1 MVKLFYISLILFF
14 INACKMNQE
23 IKSISNKVVNVSN
36 KVVGVIKADK
46 QEKPKPNENV
56 TKSKS
61 SVNQNQKEKINFPFI
76 EWSCDTFFG
85 NTAVLKIGYF
95 PDTKKDDDY
104 SLGALTL
111 ETDND
116 IKPAV
121 HRINGIED
129 KFSWGGEGL
138 SKYVLIIKPNNTA
151 YYYDFTDAKS
161 GELRDSKDM
170 LKCERNKF
178 SLTKDEIKGYF
189 TSFIGYAKKYGFDI
203 PRFLQN

>member
-1 MVKLFYISLILFF
+1 MVRLIYISLIFLF
-14 INACKMNQE
+14 INACQMNQE
-23 IKSISNKVVNVSN
+23 IKSISDKVVNVSN
-36 KVVGVIKADK
+36 KVVGVMKADK
-46 QEKPKPNENV
+46 QEKPNPSENI
-56 TKSKS
+56 TKSKRK
-61 SVNQNQKEKINFPFI
+61 VNQNHEEKKDFPFI
-76 EWSCDTFFG
+76 EWSCNTFFG

-116 IKPAV
+116 IKLAV

-161 GELRDSKDM
+161 GELRESKDM

-203 PRFLQN
+203 PIFLQN